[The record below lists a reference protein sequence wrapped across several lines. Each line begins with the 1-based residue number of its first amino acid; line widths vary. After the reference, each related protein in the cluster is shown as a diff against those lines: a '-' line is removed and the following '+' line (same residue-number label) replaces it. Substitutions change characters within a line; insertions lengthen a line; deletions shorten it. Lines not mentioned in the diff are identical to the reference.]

1 MAENF
6 LKNKKLIR
14 NYRKRTT
21 FCEVSFILG
30 KDSCNGDSGGPLVYR
45 SDPDSAW
52 YQVGVVSYGTRK
64 CGEGAPGVYTR
75 VSAYMDWIGRNM
87 EP

>member
-1 MAENF
+1 M
-6 LKNKKLIR
+6 
-14 NYRKRTT
+14 
-21 FCEVSFILG
+21 
-30 KDSCNGDSGGPLVYR
+30 VYR